1 MLVCLPVA
9 RCIAPTCFLTDTQV
23 NETAVTQP
31 LMVRNTSLLPATI
44 TQVAVN
50 NQSGQSSLYLL
61 STTCTLGLVL
71 SPNESCDVR
80 VLYRA
85 RSAAALN
92 QGSVAVGLSSTNDPN
107 NRFILMN
114 LVATTVLAVSDGVTL
129 FRSGFEFGAAQCLE

>member
-1 MLVCLPVA
+1 
-9 RCIAPTCFLTDTQV
+9 
-23 NETAVTQP
+23 
-31 LMVRNTSLLPATI
+31 
-44 TQVAVN
+44 
-50 NQSGQSSLYLL
+50 
-61 STTCTLGLVL
+61 
-71 SPNESCDVR
+71 

-85 RSAAALN
+85 RPAAALN